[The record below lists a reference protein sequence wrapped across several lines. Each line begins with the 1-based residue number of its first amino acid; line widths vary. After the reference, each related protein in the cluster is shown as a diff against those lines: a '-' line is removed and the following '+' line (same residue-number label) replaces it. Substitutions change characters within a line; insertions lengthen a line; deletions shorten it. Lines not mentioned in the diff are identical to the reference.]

1 MSSSPDNGTK
11 FRVNSQSSRGTR
23 QVIASFGKQ
32 ERIFD
37 PAATFTER
45 LLGQVAMHSAHISGL
60 CGGSEEHGGATRRGN
75 SGIQEQSA
83 NQTHADLSD
92 CKSIGTF
99 V

>member
-1 MSSSPDNGTK
+1 MAPSSGSTAKAAEGRD
-11 FRVNSQSSRGTR
+11 RLLQALESRSG
-23 QVIASFGKQ
+23 F
-32 ERIFD
+32 FD

-60 CGGSEEHGGATRRGN
+60 CGDSEEHGGATRRGN

-83 NQTHADLSD
+83 NQKHADLSD